1 MTVGHFSKDCPTGG
15 SKGCRN
21 CGEEGHMAKECEKP
35 RNMDTVTCRN
45 CEKTGHFSK
54 ECPLPRDYSKVKCS
68 NCNESTDA

>member
-1 MTVGHFSKDCPTGG
+1 
-15 SKGCRN
+15 
-21 CGEEGHMAKECEKP
+21 MAKECEKP